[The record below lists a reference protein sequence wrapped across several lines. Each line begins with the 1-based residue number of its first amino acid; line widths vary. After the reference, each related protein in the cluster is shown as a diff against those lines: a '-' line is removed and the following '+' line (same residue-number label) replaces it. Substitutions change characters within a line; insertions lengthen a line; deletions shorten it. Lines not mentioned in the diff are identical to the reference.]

1 MVVTKKIMELLKNET
16 KLTAK
21 LIAQKTETREPSVK
35 TTLSNL
41 CKRGK
46 VLREKALSENQ
57 AKTGPKNIY
66 VYFLP

>member
-16 KLTAK
+16 RITAK
-21 LIAQKTETREPSVK
+21 LIAQKTETKESCVK

-41 CKRGK
+41 CKRGR
-46 VLREKALSENQ
+46 VLREKALCEHQ
-57 AKTGPKNIY
+57 VKTGPKNIY